1 MAGKANYLPK
11 TDCWGFFFLNHCFI
25 STSLSVSPIL
35 YFSVWQVNQEAVAKS
50 SIVRGTIATL
60 RCTARHEL
68 FSDPGHFLPRWW
80 YPRVLQLPVTMNASF
95 GFVLRM
101 SQ

>member
-1 MAGKANYLPK
+1 MAGKANYLLK

-68 FSDPGHFLPRWW
+68 FSDPGYFLPRWW
-80 YPRVLQLPVTMNASF
+80 
-95 GFVLRM
+95 
-101 SQ
+101 